1 MGRKA
6 IFKSSALAWIALA
19 LLVVPMFGSYFFDD
33 MFSTVSNIFN
43 DPSMLELGWGQ
54 EEYGKYT
61 SGYSI
66 LCIFGG
72 LIICGMLLDK
82 WGVRITG
89 SIFVG
94 LMVMGAGIST
104 WAISSGL
111 PPAQSLQIA
120 WVGCMI
126 FGLGSEIAGVAVTRS
141 IAKWFKEGNMA
152 FAMGLQLS
160 IARLGTAAAFIIS
173 PILIGEK
180 AGIYTLRE
188 TARPAMLG
196 MLLLIVGAV
205 FWAVFVAMDARFDKN
220 RGLMD
225 KRGTAEEDKFRF
237 SDVLKVLGNKNWW
250 LIALLCVFFYSS
262 VIAFKKFAGAILVPR
277 FGVSSQTVG
286 LMATIL
292 PFSTVVFAPLFG
304 LMVDKKGQG
313 TRWMLIGAFLAFAA
327 HLLIGF
333 APSGNPLW
341 GYVSMILLGFSYS
354 LVPAAMWPS
363 VPKVIPEKMLGTA
376 FALIYWVQNLG
387 LWAFKRI
394 AGKLLQD
401 YTPLSAEIMF
411 IAVCVA
417 ALVLAFLLLRSS
429 RAHPELALDSPSVK
443 RTKS

>member
-1 MGRKA
+1 
-6 IFKSSALAWIALA
+6 
-19 LLVVPMFGSYFFDD
+19 
-33 MFSTVSNIFN
+33 
-43 DPSMLELGWGQ
+43 
-54 EEYGKYT
+54 
-61 SGYSI
+61 
-66 LCIFGG
+66 
-72 LIICGMLLDK
+72 
-82 WGVRITG
+82 
-89 SIFVG
+89 
-94 LMVMGAGIST
+94 
-104 WAISSGL
+104 
-111 PPAQSLQIA
+111 
-120 WVGCMI
+120 
-126 FGLGSEIAGVAVTRS
+126 
-141 IAKWFKEGNMA
+141 
-152 FAMGLQLS
+152 
-160 IARLGTAAAFIIS
+160 
-173 PILIGEK
+173 
-180 AGIYTLRE
+180 
-188 TARPAMLG
+188 MLG

-237 SDVLKVLGNKNWW
+237 SDVLKVISNKNWW

-429 RAHPELALDSPSVK
+429 RAHPELALDSPSGT
-443 RTKS
+443 RIKS